1 MIFSIINLRKKSVF
15 VLVNF
20 LLTKR
25 DDISMKK
32 LELRLLELIS
42 IVVLEYVP
50 VCVFS
55 PKNE

>member
-32 LELRLLELIS
+32 LEFRLRELIS

-55 PKNE
+55 PKK